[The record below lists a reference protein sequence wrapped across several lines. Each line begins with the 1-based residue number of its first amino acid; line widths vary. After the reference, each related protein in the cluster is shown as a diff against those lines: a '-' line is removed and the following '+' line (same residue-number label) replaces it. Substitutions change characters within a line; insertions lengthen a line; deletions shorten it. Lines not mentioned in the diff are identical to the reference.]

1 MEDAVSIRLHT
12 KDYERLI
19 AISGRLSNKEKRRV
33 SLADTMA
40 AVIDEYPKPK
50 KAGK

>member
-1 MEDAVSIRLHT
+1 MEDSVSIRIHT

-40 AVIDEYPKPK
+40 AVIDAYPKPK